1 MKMFSRHM
9 DVRPNDLGG
18 RPKTFF
24 FPNHLDL
31 GILNYLGRWGRKTP
45 KSVTKMV
52 RNVQKC
58 SNTDQIESFARKNC
72 SNGPFLIFL
81 FLILVQV
88 GV

>member
-31 GILNYLGRWGRKTP
+31 GILNYLGRRGRKTL
-45 KSVTKMV
+45 KSDTKKV
-52 RNVQKC
+52 RSVQKC
-58 SNTDQIESFARKNC
+58 SHMDQIESF
-72 SNGPFLIFL
+72 P
-81 FLILVQV
+81 
-88 GV
+88 